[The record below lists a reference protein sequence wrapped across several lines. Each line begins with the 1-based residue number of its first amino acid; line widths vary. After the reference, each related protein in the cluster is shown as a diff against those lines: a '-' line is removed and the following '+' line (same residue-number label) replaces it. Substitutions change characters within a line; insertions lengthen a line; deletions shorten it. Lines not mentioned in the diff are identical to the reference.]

1 MDANE
6 LYAGVLHG
14 GRSQDQ
20 REETLELFRKGQMR
34 FLVATDV
41 AGRGLD
47 ISDVTHGNYM
57 NIQLCSLKILTI
69 VNHLFSM
76 TFPLQL

>member
-1 MDANE
+1 MS
-6 LYAGVLHG
+6 AGVLHG

-20 REETLELFRKGQMR
+20 REETLELFRKGKVR

-47 ISDVTHGNYM
+47 ISDVTHGDIFYLSHFCRYCHNTSKCVFVVSY
-57 NIQLCSLKILTI
+57 
-69 VNHLFSM
+69 
-76 TFPLQL
+76 